1 MAPIRAFIMGA
12 TAFVEQ
18 TGLPEF
24 ISQYL
29 CGEVH
34 VAVNTAA
41 NPVLWAVDT

>member
-1 MAPIRAFIMGA
+1 MAPIRAFIMG

-29 CGEVH
+29 YGEVH